1 MQPAV
6 SKLRT
11 EYGDEITF
19 ERYDIDASSN
29 STDAKMVKRF
39 RVVAVPTFVTL
50 DGNGEQLFKHT
61 GGLNYNELK
70 KDLEYA
76 LKQ

>member
-6 SKLRT
+6 RKLES
-11 EYGDEITF
+11 EYSDRISF
-19 ERYDIDASSN
+19 ERYDIDLSE
-29 STDAKMVKRF
+29 DAKMVKRF

-50 DGNGEQLFKHT
+50 DGNGDQLFKHV
-61 GGLNYNELK
+61 GGLDYNELK
-70 KDLEYA
+70 KDIEYA